1 MRAFPFAVILAV
13 FASAGAAEGRPP
25 NPREAAWFYNR
36 PGVEFSQFE
45 ADSSACAQF
54 GAQMVGGGAGQ
65 TYGMVGVAMAGALAG
80 GNAVSFADECMIA
93 RGYRRFDIAGE
104 ALRVFANRFA
114 AMSDE
119 QRASLVG
126 AETPSEGVIARH
138 ASNAHWIA
146 RDGESDSE
154 IAVIAPISDR
164 LAFRGMFLRPVEGSR
179 IDPGPED
186 AVIIAAIRSTTGDL
200 AVAQF
205 TRVDPETG
213 APALIQVGR
222 GERQVNFNFFTR
234 SREARP
240 MAYVARA
247 GTYALVNLD
256 MLQLCLGTIAFTVEP
271 GDVVDLGVIE
281 VNEEPGATADP
292 LAPVPMRQI
301 RIDAAGVENAQAM
314 LSHAPELV
322 SSAQPAAFFNGV
334 QYPCN
339 NAFPWAVGGVVM
351 PDAPHRVV
359 GPPNSMRH

>member
-1 MRAFPFAVILAV
+1 MRAISFAIGLALL
-13 FASAGAAEGRPP
+13 AGAAEARPP

-65 TYGMVGVAMAGALAG
+65 NHGLVGLAITGALAG
-80 GNAVSFADECMIA
+80 GNALSFADECMIA
-93 RGYRRFDIAGE
+93 RGYRRFDIPGE
-104 ALRVFANRFA
+104 ALRAFGERFA
-114 AMSDE
+114 AMTVE
-119 QRASLVG
+119 QRLALVSG
-126 AETPSEGVIARH
+126 ETPSEGMLARH
-138 ASNAHWIA
+138 ASNIHWIA
-146 RDGESDSE
+146 REGEPAAE
-154 IAVIAPISDR
+154 LVAIAPASDR
-164 LAFRGMFLRPVEGSR
+164 LVFRGWYPRPAQGTR

-205 TRVDPETG
+205 TRVDPQTG
-213 APALIQVGR
+213 LPALVEARG
-222 GERQVNFNFFTR
+222 GERQVSFNFATR

-271 GDVVDLGVIE
+271 GGVVDLGIIE
-281 VNEEPGATADP
+281 VNEEPTARGDP
-292 LAPVPMRQI
+292 FGPVPMRQV
-301 RIDAAGVENAQAM
+301 RIDAAGAENAHTM
-314 LSHAPELV
+314 LSHAPDLASRAE
-322 SSAQPAAFFNGV
+322 PASFFNGV

-339 NAFPWAVGGVVM
+339 NAFPWAVVGVVM
-351 PDAPHRVV
+351 PGAPFRTAPSQAVAED
-359 GPPNSMRH
+359 